1 MAQIVKILNVLFLIK
16 NIEFSGT
23 IPSNLFKALSNYIKN
38 NESHEA
44 IFCNTCNLF
53 GILL

>member
-16 NIEFSGT
+16 TSEYSGV
-23 IPSNLFKALSNYIKN
+23 IPTNLFKALTNFLKS
-38 NESHEA
+38 NESNE
-44 IFCNTCNLF
+44 ILFCNTCNLF